1 MVLASHFCL
10 APRLSVAA
18 EGRYPNRPRRRRL
31 TSPPVGPS
39 FPTARVKPPS
49 DLSEWNA
56 GLCSLPPVSTID
68 RFAVANAETV
78 I

>member
-39 FPTARVKPPS
+39 FPTARVKPP